1 MRLPTA
7 WSMQI
12 HCAEFSG
19 SSWLV
24 VHTFRR
30 NTGNTICL
38 DLLMRCQF
46 YLNVHHF
53 FVERSPLS
61 TPPRFT
67 VPTLPN
73 TPKTKLIHKPQ
84 SLDQRYNKYTSMPKA
99 KEFFIVSCRATNKIS
114 ICASPFKHPPHPHSK
129 TPHLNLRFCASSIAF
144 CALGA
149 VSLFQPCSCLSSSCF
164 THNIYIYTY
173 MSIYQNRL

>member
-7 WSMQI
+7 RGS
-12 HCAEFSG
+12 CRFTAEFLG

-114 ICASPFKHPPHPHSK
+114 ICVSFQ
-129 TPHLNLRFCASSIAF
+129 ASSPPPLENPSSESSFLRLLDRILRIGRSLPLS
-144 CALGA
+144 AL
-149 VSLFQPCSCLSSSCF
+149 
-164 THNIYIYTY
+164 
-173 MSIYQNRL
+173 